1 MNCDY
6 LSAPR
11 NPATTCPPRGHLNTI
26 PLSAPRTVRLG
37 NRGFPECP
45 RRGTLRQPE
54 AACADGN
61 LSAPRKAGVVA
72 CPCGGHLDGFT
83 PGKLLV
89 DGVPRTVE
97 AAAGF
102 LINAGSVPSRLPF
115 TTRLGFR
122 VSGGCQSAPR
132 NLPQLFIGGPPTTD
146 TFIRHPHHVHCGRLS
161 ARRTPRRIA
170 VKKFAGDD
178 GAADS
183 GSSDYF
189 LIDALSVPPR

>member
-1 MNCDY
+1 MIIC
-6 LSAPR
+6 LRRGIQRLPVR
-11 NPATTCPPRGHLNTI
+11 PADTRIRSHCPPRGQFDLEAEV
-26 PLSAPRTVRLG
+26 LQSVRGAELCR
-37 NRGFPECP
+37 N
-45 RRGTLRQPE
+45 PE
-54 AACADGN
+54 ATFTGGN
-61 LSAPRKAGVVA
+61 LSAPRKVGVVA
-72 CPCGGHLDGFT
+72 CPRGGHLDGFT

-89 DGVPRTVE
+89 DGVPRTME

-132 NLPQLFIGGPPTTD
+132 NLSQLFIGGPPTTD

>member
-1 MNCDY
+1 MEAEVLQSVRGAELC
-6 LSAPR
+6 R
-11 NPATTCPPRGHLNTI
+11 NLEATFTG
-26 PLSAPRTVRLG
+26 
-37 NRGFPECP
+37 
-45 RRGTLRQPE
+45 
-54 AACADGN
+54 GN
-61 LSAPRKAGVVA
+61 LSAPRKVGVVA
-72 CPCGGHLDGFT
+72 CPRGGHLDGFT

-132 NLPQLFIGGPPTTD
+132 NLLQLSYRWPSHHGYL
-146 TFIRHPHHVHCGRLS
+146 HPSSTSCSLLPLS
-161 ARRTPRRIA
+161 APRTPRRVA
-170 VKKFAGDD
+170 VKKLAVHD

-183 GSSDYF
+183 GSSEF
-189 LIDALSVPPR
+189 SLIDVLSVPPR